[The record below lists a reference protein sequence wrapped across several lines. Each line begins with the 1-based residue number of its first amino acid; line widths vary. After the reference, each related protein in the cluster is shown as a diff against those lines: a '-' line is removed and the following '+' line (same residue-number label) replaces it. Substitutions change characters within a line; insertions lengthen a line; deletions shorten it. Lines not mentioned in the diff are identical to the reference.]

1 MRLNKPHNL
10 KIGSVFNGVGVGITI
25 LGFFGFSATS
35 IYNFLNNT
43 WTTNWWW
50 VVIAL
55 SITFGALAIIF
66 WGKKHSHTIVSFFLS

>member
-10 KIGSVFNGVGVGITI
+10 KIGSVFNGVSVGVTI
-25 LGFFGFSATS
+25 LGFFGVSATS

-50 VVIAL
+50 VVI
-55 SITFGALAIIF
+55 
-66 WGKKHSHTIVSFFLS
+66 VSAVTVGFLVVTSLG